1 MDFCWEV
8 GKFCLTTPLLKL
20 LLLLLEETFL
30 MSSEVD
36 NCLSFD
42 SHSLNCVSRR
52 VLDIKYENNP
62 TSVRLSPI
70 TD

>member
-42 SHSLNCVSRR
+42 SHSLLCFQESLRYK
-52 VLDIKYENNP
+52 I
-62 TSVRLSPI
+62 
-70 TD
+70 